1 MNTNLV
7 DISNKLDPGII
18 SVLSD
23 FTMLAGDLPWFI
35 VGATARDILV
45 HHFQGV
51 PVERATTDVDMGI
64 QIGSWNDF
72 HELKQQLI
80 DSTCFTA

>member
-1 MNTNLV
+1 MNANLV
-7 DISNKLDPGII
+7 DISNKLDPAII

-45 HHFQGV
+45 Y
-51 PVERATTDVDMGI
+51 
-64 QIGSWNDF
+64 
-72 HELKQQLI
+72 
-80 DSTCFTA
+80 